1 MKISRK
7 LPLAFTAAALVVA
20 CAGSIGLMKLNNA
33 VGEYRR
39 LVQVDYANEQA
50 IGSMLVEFKTQVQEW
65 KDTLLRGKDPAQL
78 DKYWSAFQKRE
89 QNVDEAARALHGKL
103 PEGEARQLV
112 DEFATA
118 HTAMGAAY
126 RKGFEQFK
134 AAEFDH
140 AVGDAAVK
148 GQDRKPAE
156 LLNKAREAIT
166 ADVTAKAAAAEQLS
180 ARANTL
186 GTGLM
191 LLGFVL
197 AAAGGI
203 MLSRSITRPLGEAV
217 EVAKSV
223 AAGNLKVKIDST
235 TSDETGELL
244 DALRTMSGNLSGM
257 VNRIRHSSDQFT
269 AGATQI
275 ASGTVDLS
283 SRTEQQA
290 AALEE
295 TASSMEELTA
305 TVKQNLSGATEAD
318 KLARVASDVA
328 ARGGEVVSQVVGTM
342 SAINDDARKIADII
356 TVIDGIAFQT
366 NILALN
372 AAVEAARAG
381 EQGRG
386 FAVVAG
392 EVRALAQRSA
402 SAAKEIKTVINDS
415 VERVSAGSKLVANA
429 GATMEEV
436 VASIQRVTLIM
447 SDMLAASHEQNTGID
462 QINKALAELD
472 EVTQHTAAL
481 MEEAAAAA
489 NAMQDQA
496 GLLTDSVSVFQLEHT
511 STDSP
516 RLRLR

>member
-1 MKISRK
+1 MNLSRK
-7 LPLAFTAAALVVA
+7 LPLAFTAVALVVA
-20 CAGSIGLMKLNNA
+20 CAGSIGLVKLNGA
-33 VGEYRR
+33 VAEYRE
-39 LVQVDYANEQA
+39 VVEVDYANQQA
-50 IGSMLVEFKTQVQEW
+50 ISSMLVEFKTQVQEW

-78 DKYWSAFQKRE
+78 DKYWAAFQKHE
-89 QNVDEAARALHGKL
+89 QNVNEAARALHDKL

-112 DEFATA
+112 DEFAQA
-118 HTAMGAAY
+118 HVAMGAAY

-134 AAEFDH
+134 AADFDH
-140 AVGDAAVK
+140 AAGDAAVK

-156 LLNKAREAIT
+156 LLNKARERISE
-166 ADVTAKAAAAEQLS
+166 DVKAQVLMAQQMSE
-180 ARANTL
+180 RANKL
-186 GTGLM
+186 GIGLM
-191 LLGFVL
+191 VLGFVL
-197 AAAGGI
+197 AAGGGVT
-203 MLSRSITRPLGEAV
+203 LSRAITRPLGDAV
-217 EVAKSV
+217 DVARKV
-223 AAGNLKVKIDST
+223 ASGDLKVRIESA
-235 TSDETGELL
+235 SNDETGELL
-244 DALRTMSGNLSGM
+244 AALRTMADNLAEM
-257 VNRIRHSSDQFT
+257 VNGIRHSSDQFT

-295 TASSMEELTA
+295 TASSMEQLTA
-305 TVKQNLSGATEAD
+305 TVKQNLAGATEAD
-318 KLARVASDVA
+318 QLARVASSVA
-328 ARGGEVVSQVVGTM
+328 TKGGEVVSQVVDTM

-386 FAVVAG
+386 FAVVAS

-402 SAAKEIKTVINDS
+402 SAAKEIKTVINAS
-415 VERVSAGSKLVANA
+415 VERVSSGSKLVANA
-429 GATMEEV
+429 GATMADV
-436 VASIQRVTLIM
+436 VASIQRVTSIM
-447 SDMLAASHEQNTGID
+447 AEMLAASHEQNTGID
-462 QINKALAELD
+462 QINRALAELD

-496 GLLTDSVSVFQLEHT
+496 GMLTESVAVFQLEHT
-511 STDSP
+511 GMDSRP
-516 RLRLR
+516 LLLR